1 MTEVSV
7 ADIAQDFGS
16 DHSIAVICS
25 FSDMC
30 GINGFEITGPAASRI
45 KFGVRFEKRRFTAD
59 ALIDAVFVMIPV
71 LAGEGALRASV
82 SCHLVRHRL
91 EQGTPFGIGTHN
103 FFNIHCLLQH
113 GLG

>member
-30 GINGFEITGPAASRI
+30 GINGFEITGPATAGI
-45 KFGVRFEKRRFTAD
+45 KFGVGFEQRCFTAY
-59 ALIDAVFVMIPV
+59 ALVDAVFVVIPV
-71 LAGEGALRASV
+71 LAGEGALRTCV
-82 SCHLVRHRL
+82 SCHL
-91 EQGTPFGIGTHN
+91 I
-103 FFNIHCLLQH
+103 
-113 GLG
+113 